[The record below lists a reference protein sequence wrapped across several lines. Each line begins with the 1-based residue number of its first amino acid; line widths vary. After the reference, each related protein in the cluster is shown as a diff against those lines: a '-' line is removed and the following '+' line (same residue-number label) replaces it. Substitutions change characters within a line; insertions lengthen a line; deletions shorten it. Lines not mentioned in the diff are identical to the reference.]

1 MRKGLI
7 DALNAQNLGLTV
19 STYDILLMKLE
30 KTKKV
35 WAHFHWVP
43 SFNDFKK
50 WRFSHFLIHNQIK
63 GQELVLT

>member
-35 WAHFHWVP
+35 WAYFHWGP
-43 SFNDFKK
+43 F
-50 WRFSHFLIHNQIK
+50 I
-63 GQELVLT
+63 